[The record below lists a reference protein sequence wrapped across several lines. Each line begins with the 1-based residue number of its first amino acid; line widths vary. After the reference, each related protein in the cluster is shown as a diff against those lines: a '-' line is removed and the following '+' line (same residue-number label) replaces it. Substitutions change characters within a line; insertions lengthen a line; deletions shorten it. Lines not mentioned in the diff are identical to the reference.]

1 MQKPVAEKA
10 DVALTREDLIARAE
24 GLIPVLAARSAE
36 CEKAR
41 SAPAAT
47 IRDFIDLGL
56 LRVCQPARYGGYELG
71 YDVLCEISQTLARG
85 CGSQAWVHMVLADNP
100 LKLSAFS
107 LEAQDEVW
115 GVNSAA
121 KICVAVAA
129 VGKATRAK
137 GGVVWNAVHGF
148 SSGID
153 HADWV
158 ICGGHIHEDGK
169 APEGCFALI
178 PTKDVEIIDDWHA
191 VGLAGT
197 GSKSFAVKDVFVPAH
212 RVLSKTDYDNGTS
225 PGTL

>member
-107 LEAQDEVW
+107 LEAQDDVW

-129 VGKATRAK
+129 VGNDTGPMHLIAAA
-137 GGVVWNAVHGF
+137 GCASIVLF
-148 SSGID
+148 SDDSD
-153 HADWV
+153 PAL
-158 ICGGHIHEDGK
+158 C
-169 APEGCFALI
+169 APRGRVTVLRR
-178 PTKDVEIIDDWHA
+178 PD
-191 VGLAGT
+191 LASLEVSEVAAAFPST
-197 GSKSFAVKDVFVPAH
+197 VPAE
-212 RVLSKTDYDNGTS
+212 
-225 PGTL
+225 